1 MGVNMESRR
10 IKALLV
16 DGYNLIYA
24 HPALSGLLKSDL
36 GAARE
41 GLLRELAPLASPD
54 AYDLVMVVF
63 DAARY
68 GGAETAWEEREGLT
82 VVFTRRRQTADSFI
96 EAAARRM
103 VTAGEVVVATS
114 DRLLRGVVEGFGAK
128 GLDGGSLFFLASEE
142 RERMREEMKRVAGPG
157 RRPLEER
164 VSEEIR
170 ELLDRMRYG

>member
-1 MGVNMESRR
+1 M
-10 IKALLV
+10 KALLV
-16 DGYNLIYA
+16 DGYNLIYT
-24 HPALSGLLKSDL
+24 HPSLSGLLQSDL

-54 AYDLVMVVF
+54 AYDLVVVVF
-63 DAARY
+63 DAAGS
-68 GGAETAWEEREGLT
+68 GGAEPAWEECGGIA

-103 VTAGEVVVATS
+103 AARGEVVVATH

-128 GLDGGSLFFLASEE
+128 GLDGGSLFSLARDE
-142 RERMREEMKRVAGPG
+142 RERMRGELKRIAGPG
-157 RRPLEER
+157 RRPLEEL